1 MAEWLSGR
9 VVMQRTATPLTSV
22 RFRSQPPNNLIM
34 KVVIVSGGFDPI
46 HSGHLSYINNAK
58 KIGDYLVVALNS
70 DEWLKNKKG
79 KPFLPFE
86 ERKLILENLKAVD
99 LVIDFD
105 DDEFGSASEGIKKV
119 QNLFPDDKIIF
130 CNGGDRG
137 KDNITEENIKNV
149 DFEFG
154 VGGDSKINSSSWIL
168 NNIKHITERV
178 WGNYEIFYETE
189 GVKLKKIT
197 LMPGK
202 GMSLQNH
209 NHRSEFW
216 FISKGRCKLKHHKN
230 DLNKLKT
237 LTLNKNDMVEIAK
250 KEWHQL
256 YNPFKEISEIIEI
269 QFGEAT
275 TEDDIERISFYDESK
290 TE

>member
-1 MAEWLSGR
+1 
-9 VVMQRTATPLTSV
+9 
-22 RFRSQPPNNLIM
+22 M

-137 KDNITEENIKNV
+137 KGNTPEMDTCRKLDVTMLWGI
-149 DFEFG
+149 
-154 VGGDSKINSSSWIL
+154 GGGKIQSSSWLI
-168 NNIKHITERV
+168 N
-178 WGNYEIFYETE
+178 G
-189 GVKLKKIT
+189 
-197 LMPGK
+197 GK
-202 GMSLQNH
+202 
-209 NHRSEFW
+209 
-216 FISKGRCKLKHHKN
+216 
-230 DLNKLKT
+230 
-237 LTLNKNDMVEIAK
+237 
-250 KEWHQL
+250 
-256 YNPFKEISEIIEI
+256 
-269 QFGEAT
+269 
-275 TEDDIERISFYDESK
+275 DESR
-290 TE
+290 